1 MLAMLAASP
10 ALSQALPTGGEV
22 AAGSAVIGAA
32 SPTSL
37 TVTQSSARAVL
48 SWKSFSV
55 AEGASVRFDNGRG
68 ATLNRVTGGDLSRLD
83 GRLSASGSVY
93 LINPAGVIVGNKGV
107 ISTGG
112 TFLASSLDL
121 PDASFLAGGGLTF
134 SGSGDAGVVNLGRI
148 TATSGDILLIARTVE
163 NSGTLDAPGGTVGLA
178 AGTQVSLADAQ
189 GAGGRLRVDLG
200 SADASASQS
209 GRITSAVAELKTQN
223 GNIYALAGNAGG
235 EILAG
240 ALTHRDG
247 KVWIDAGEG
256 TVQVGPGARI
266 AATSG
271 TDGGAVSIS
280 GGLVFNQGSVE
291 ASGRKGGEVRVNG
304 GAVYNTGALDASGN
318 AGDGGRIS
326 VTASRGYIE
335 TTSGVVTATGTRRG
349 GSVSVDGGASLYT
362 SGTWSASAP
371 GGVGGS
377 ITALGDRI
385 TLNEA
390 SLSADGSLGGRI
402 RIGGDFRGLGDLRH
416 ALEVMSTPGSK
427 VSAASDYAHHGGSV
441 VYWST
446 GRTEVWGGTRA
457 MGAGLIEVSSKGE
470 VYLGGLADAGPGG
483 QVLLDPKS
491 IVIDAAS
498 GVYPQFQ
505 LINPGSAAGSGFGTG
520 LEALSGGNVV
530 VTAPTDSIA
539 AAGAGAVYLFNG
551 ITGALISTLTGS
563 TASDGVGG
571 SGVTVLTNGNY
582 VIPNPNW
589 DRGPV
594 VNAGAVTWASGTS
607 GISGV
612 VSDANSLVGSTPG
625 DIVGNGGVTAL
636 TNGNYVVSSSY
647 WNNGAIV
654 EAGAATWGS
663 GTTGVTGVV
672 SVGNSLVGSTA
683 NDYVG
688 NLGITALTN
697 GNYVVRS
704 SSWNNGAIGDAGAV
718 TWGSGTT
725 GITGA
730 VSATNSLIGSTANDQ
745 VGIALTALTNGNY
758 VVGSYLWDNG
768 AVANAGA
775 ATWSSGTTGI
785 TGAVSAANSLV
796 GSRPGDWVSSQGV
809 YALNN
814 GNYVVVSPNWDN
826 LGVVDVGAVTWASG
840 TSGIVGAV
848 STANSL
854 VGSNNTDQIGFSGV
868 TVLTN
873 GNYVVRSPYW
883 DNGVFVD
890 AGAVT
895 WGSGSTGISGAVS
908 GTNSLVGTW
917 TSMYVGMS
925 PVTALTNGNYVIS
938 NPRWDNGLAGH
949 AGAATWGSGTT
960 GIVGVA
966 SAANSLV
973 GTKQDDRIGSGGV
986 FALTNGNY
994 VVSSPEWDN
1003 LGFVQVGAVTWGSGT
1018 NGTSGAVSA
1027 ANSLVGVRNTD
1038 QVGFSGVTVLANGN
1052 YVVRSPYWDNFL
1064 SGSGSYVDAG
1074 AVTWGSGTTGVAG
1087 TISAANSLL
1096 GTWQSMYVGMSPVTA
1111 LTNGNYVVENPL
1123 WDACLDCASGHHAG
1137 AVTWGSGTNGIVGVA
1152 TAANSLVGTRPLD
1165 RVGSGG
1171 VIALTNGD
1179 YIVRS
1184 PTWDNG
1190 VIVNA
1195 GAVTLGSGARG
1206 VTGAVSAA
1214 NSLAGITAG
1223 ENPAYRSFAADGSYF
1238 FATGTTNRVLVGLTS
1253 LSQLTYNRA
1262 IGQTVTLQPSA
1273 LAAQL
1278 ATGSSLVLQASN
1290 DITLN
1295 SALVVTGTSGG
1306 ALTLQAGR
1314 SLLINGNITTANGAL
1329 NLYANTLLSSGVID
1343 ADRDAGPAVISMAPG
1358 TSINAGSGQVLV
1370 HLGPGTGKTNLT
1382 NGAISLGSITA
1393 SGITVEN
1400 AGNSAGSNIVLNSG
1414 AVLSGSGTG
1423 DAIRLAANGAF
1434 INNAG
1439 ASALS
1444 APAGRWLVYS
1454 QQTNSAG
1461 LAPVGNVL
1469 GGLDGKSWYGTSYAF
1484 GSAGAGSFA
1493 SMPPAGNRFV
1503 YGYQPT
1509 LNIAPAAGD
1518 VAYFGSTS
1526 SASAVSVSGV
1536 QAWDNASDA
1545 WSGLPALAG
1554 LTSKNIGTYA
1564 VTPSLGTLT
1573 SDLNYAFS
1581 FSPGTLTIVPAA
1593 LTLSA
1598 VTDDRIYD
1606 ASTRSSVTPSVL
1618 GLVGSDMITGLTQA
1632 YDSRN
1637 AGSRTL
1643 SVNSGFTVNDGNGG
1657 ANYTVNTRTAVG
1669 TISRAA
1675 LTLAAVTA
1683 GKTYDASTTSSGTP
1697 TVTGLAGLDTVTGL
1711 SQVYDGKNA
1720 GARTLSVIGG
1730 YSVNDGNGGA
1740 NYTVSTRTAVG
1751 TISRAALTLAAVTA
1765 SKTYDASTT
1774 ASGTPTVSG
1783 LIGSDTVTGLSQV
1796 YDSRNA
1802 GTRTLTVSGYAVN
1815 DGNSGGNYV
1824 VSTNTAVGTIS
1835 RAALTLAAV
1844 TAIKTYDAST
1854 TASGTPAVSGL
1865 IGSDTVTGLT
1875 QTYDSKNAGSRT
1887 LSVSAYAVNDGNSGG
1902 NYTVS
1907 TNTAV
1912 GTISKAAL
1920 TLGAVTA
1927 DKTYDGVA
1935 TASGTPTVSGLF
1947 GSDTVTG
1954 LSQVYDSRNAGA
1966 RTLSVS
1972 AYAVNDGN
1980 SGGNYTVSTNTAVG
1994 TISKAALTLA
2004 AVTADKTY
2012 DGVATASG
2020 TPTVSGLVGSDTVTG
2035 LSQVYDSRNAG
2046 ARTLSVSAYTVNDGN
2061 SGGNYAVSTN
2071 AASGTISKAALTLSA
2086 VSASKT
2092 YDGGVA
2098 AAGTPTSA
2106 GLKGSDTVTGL
2117 SQSFD
2122 SQNAGTRT
2130 VSVSP
2135 GYAVS
2140 DGNGGGNYTVTLN
2153 SASGVIAQ
2161 RILALSADNKD
2172 KLAGAV
2178 EPPLTWTLNSG
2189 ALVSGDA
2196 LTGDLTRDPGEG
2208 VGIYAILRGNLSA
2221 GANYQINFT
2230 NGQFEVRPKPFETPI
2245 IPIIV
2250 ETPGSIT
2257 APPAIFNDLS
2267 LSRLTNCTDDPDAQ
2281 DGSVSCQEPLDGGAG
2296 N

>member
-1802 GTRTLTVSGYAVN
+1802 GSRTLTVSGYAVN

-1887 LSVSAYAVNDGNSGG
+1887 LSVSAYA
-1902 NYTVS
+1902 
-1907 TNTAV
+1907 
-1912 GTISKAAL
+1912 
-1920 TLGAVTA
+1920 
-1927 DKTYDGVA
+1927 
-1935 TASGTPTVSGLF
+1935 
-1947 GSDTVTG
+1947 
-1954 LSQVYDSRNAGA
+1954 
-1966 RTLSVS
+1966 
-1972 AYAVNDGN
+1972 
-1980 SGGNYTVSTNTAVG
+1980 
-1994 TISKAALTLA
+1994 
-2004 AVTADKTY
+2004 
-2012 DGVATASG
+2012 
-2020 TPTVSGLVGSDTVTG
+2020 
-2035 LSQVYDSRNAG
+2035 
-2046 ARTLSVSAYTVNDGN
+2046 VNDGN

-2208 VGIYAILRGNLSA
+2208 VGIYAILRGNLTA